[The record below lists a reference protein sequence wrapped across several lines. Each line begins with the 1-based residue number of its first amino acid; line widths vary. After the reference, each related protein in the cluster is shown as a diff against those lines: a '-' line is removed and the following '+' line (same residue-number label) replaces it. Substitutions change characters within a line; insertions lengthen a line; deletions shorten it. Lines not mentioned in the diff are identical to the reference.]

1 MEKTWNE
8 RYEDLKNR
16 YEEFCENRVGLVSQL
31 MSNCVKKKRR
41 MVEDEDFEDVA
52 MKLKDKDDR
61 IDILE
66 DSSSRLSELVD
77 KLKASLKVIA
87 LCEVNFFLFLSN
99 YSYRRVKKEKQSFN
113 KKLPG
118 FNLKWPIR
126 RSLRSISSVLRWMMK
141 KFIRTIW

>member
-8 RYEDLKNR
+8 RYEEMKAR

-41 MVEDEDFEDVA
+41 MVDDEDLEDVA

-66 DSSSRLSELVD
+66 ESNGRLTELVE
-77 KLKASLKVIA
+77 KLKSNLKVI
-87 LCEVNFFLFLSN
+87 
-99 YSYRRVKKEKQSFN
+99 
-113 KKLPG
+113 
-118 FNLKWPIR
+118 I
-126 RSLRSISSVLRWMMK
+126 
-141 KFIRTIW
+141 